1 MEPLIAL
8 LGPTAVGKSSFA
20 MELAAE
26 RRGELVN
33 ADALQLYR
41 RLDIGT
47 AKPSLADRAAVPHHL
62 IDVADP
68 GEICSAG
75 AYAVLARRVVREIQ
89 SRDNLP
95 LLVGGSGFYVQAA
108 LDGLGAVPPASAEIR
123 SRLRSR
129 LQEEGLERLVAELAR
144 VDAES
149 CERIRPSDTQRV
161 LRALEVWELTGE
173 PLSAWQRRAPI
184 GRDLLP
190 AWRIGLTLPRTLLYH
205 RIETR
210 VHGMLAAG
218 WIDEI
223 RSLLASG
230 VSSASPAFQAIGYR
244 QLAAHLEGRSSFDE
258 AVAETIRATR
268 HFAKRQETWFR
279 RDERIRWFDARDID
293 SVRNEVRTWLANLGV
308 GARA

>member
-1 MEPLIAL
+1 MESLIAL
-8 LGPTAVGKSSFA
+8 LGPTAVGKSALA
-20 MELAAE
+20 MELAVE
-26 RRGELVN
+26 SSGELVN

-41 RLDIGT
+41 GLDIGT
-47 AKPSLADRAAVPHHL
+47 AKPSPADRAAVPHHL
-62 IDVADP
+62 IDIVEP
-68 GEICSAG
+68 GECCSAG
-75 AYAVLARRVVREIQ
+75 AYAVLARQAVRAIQ
-89 SRDNLP
+89 ARGCLP
-95 LLVGGSGFYVQAA
+95 VLVGGSGFYLQAT
-108 LDGLGAVPPASAEIR
+108 LDGLGAVPPASTEIR

-129 LQEEGLERLVAELAR
+129 LLEDGLAPLVLELAR
-144 VDAES
+144 VDPES
-149 CERIRPSDTQRV
+149 HARIPPGDSQRV

-173 PLSAWQRRAPI
+173 ALSSWHRRSPI
-184 GRDLLP
+184 GRDALP

-218 WIDEI
+218 WVDEI

-258 AVAETIRATR
+258 AVAETIKATR

-293 SVRNEVRTWLANLGV
+293 SVRSEVRTWLANQGV